1 MTAPHVV
8 TILRVFLI
16 VGAHTLASATL
27 WAQSSMEH
35 QGHSMPAEAS
45 GDTTTVAEQKPSMN
59 DSPMASGGETMV
71 NDSMDHGAMDKSAQG
86 GEAPADARDP
96 HAYSGGYTLT
106 EGPYA
111 LPGPRQLK
119 LADEHIFASLLVN
132 RFEYDVD
139 NESGVYDLQGWAGT
153 TYDRFVLKAEGDIA
167 NGGVAESQTELLWG
181 HAIATFWDTQVGL
194 RVDTTDAGEDRQ
206 WLAFGVQGLAPYW
219 FEVDVAGY
227 LGDGGRTALAL
238 ELEYELLFTQRLIL
252 QPRAEFTLYGK
263 NDEVNGIGRG
273 LADAALGLR
282 LRYEFSRQF
291 APYIGIERTGK
302 FGRTADYAEA
312 LNEPTSVTSYVAGL
326 RFWF

>member
-1 MTAPHVV
+1 M
-8 TILRVFLI
+8 
-16 VGAHTLASATL
+16 
-27 WAQSSMEH
+27 
-35 QGHSMPAEAS
+35 
-45 GDTTTVAEQKPSMN
+45 
-59 DSPMASGGETMV
+59 
-71 NDSMDHGAMDKSAQG
+71 
-86 GEAPADARDP
+86 
-96 HAYSGGYTLT
+96 
-106 EGPYA
+106 
-111 LPGPRQLK
+111 
-119 LADEHIFASLLVN
+119 
-132 RFEYDVD
+132 
-139 NESGVYDLQGWAGT
+139 
-153 TYDRFVLKAEGDIA
+153 LKAEGDIA